1 MEQQGSVIQQ
11 ELAGR
16 ITLYSMKG
24 CLHCHYAK
32 DRLTSMGLPFFEVNV
47 EKNREIHQQIIDL
60 TGRLTVPQI
69 YFNNIHVGGN
79 DDFQKLPQDELDKLI
94 DLVKNEPV
102 PPDAPPIPEPKVVE
116 AQVQKEEPV
125 SKVDEYT
132 NLIMDFKESGI
143 ISNNWIC
150 FKLYKDTFSGKT
162 FVNWLV
168 DNRNLDKSAAIDLG
182 RDLTNRRFL
191 NPLAVKEFEDSNALY
206 RLVEHDSV
214 ASLNAKVAAQY
225 NASSVFQY
233 LKVMKDLLVKLFSAH
248 ITSDGK
254 IVDYKSMAGSP
265 TFEEYCQHTTQL
277 QHLDISSL
285 SRIKKLAFFINLYNM
300 LVIHGNIKS
309 GPPRNA
315 PQRYKFFNSISY
327 KIGGNVFSLNDIQN
341 GVLRGNRKGPAQVT
355 KPFSNN
361 DPRLKAALEEVEPLI
376 HFALNYG
383 AISCPPIKIYTAE
396 DVDNQ
401 LKISAEAFLDC
412 ADGCQVNVSRK
423 EVGLSQIFKR
433 YKIDFGGTNEKL
445 LKWVFEHLQD
455 SPKKKA
461 LKELLDHRKVN
472 IVYLPFDWSTNS
484 KD

>member
-1 MEQQGSVIQQ
+1 MEQQESVIQQ

-24 CLHCHYAK
+24 CLHCRYAK
-32 DRLTSMGLPFFEVNV
+32 NHLTNMGLPFFEVNV
-47 EKNREIHQQIIDL
+47 EKNPVIHQQIIDL
-60 TGRLTVPQI
+60 TGCLTVPQI

-79 DDFQKLPQDELDKLI
+79 DDFQKLPQGELDKLI

-102 PPDAPPIPEPKVVE
+102 PPDAPPIPEPEVVE
-116 AQVQKEEPV
+116 EQVQKEEPV

-143 ISNNWIC
+143 IGNNWIC
-150 FKLYKDTFSGKT
+150 LKLYQDTFSGKN

-168 DNRNLDKSAAIDLG
+168 DNRNIDKSAAIDLG
-182 RDLTNRRFL
+182 RDLTNRKFL

-214 ASLNAKVAAQY
+214 ASLNAKIA
-225 NASSVFQY
+225 ASSVFQY
-233 LKVMKDLLVKLFSAH
+233 LEIMKDLLAKLFSEH

-254 IVDYKSMAGSP
+254 IVDYQSMAANP
-265 TFEEYCQHTTQL
+265 VFEEYCQHTTQL
-277 QHLDISSL
+277 QHIDISSL
-285 SRIKKLAFFINLYNM
+285 SRIKKLAFFINLYNI

-315 PQRYKFFNSISY
+315 WQRYQFFNSISY
-327 KIGGNVFSLNDIQN
+327 KIGGKVFSLNDIQN

-355 KPFSNN
+355 KPFSKN
-361 DPRLKAALEEVEPLI
+361 DQRLKVALEGVEPLI

-383 AISCPPIKIYTAE
+383 AISCPPIKIYAAE

-423 EVGLSQIFKR
+423 EVGLSQIFKQ

-445 LKWVFEHLQD
+445 LKWVLEHLQD

-461 LKELLDHRKVN
+461 LKELLDHGKVK
-472 IVYLPFDWSTNS
+472 IVYFLFDWSTNS